1 MNLVWF
7 YIILVIAVVGII
19 SMLFIEFP
27 VCNRVKAGIADK
39 YVFGKTVAR
48 RIQKIS
54 IGDRQIDASKLSHM
68 VVAGDSMK
76 DYNIND
82 GDNVLIETFN
92 SQQKKNITRYPV
104 VVISLREPRK
114 PFDSDM
120 KLRKFVGYVDDEN
133 WGDTY
138 ERYRDRVKA
147 DVTKDDFVASCQKS
161 YGKYQFPLASPRA
174 GVLSETYDADE
185 QSYHYSVHSS
195 DSIYGKVV
203 YVGK

>member
-82 GDNVLIETFN
+82 GDKNED
-92 SQQKKNITRYPV
+92 KKK
-104 VVISLREPRK
+104 E
-114 PFDSDM
+114 
-120 KLRKFVGYVDDEN
+120 GADDKN
-133 WGDTY
+133 
-138 ERYRDRVKA
+138 K
-147 DVTKDDFVASCQKS
+147 
-161 YGKYQFPLASPRA
+161 GKKKEE
-174 GVLSETYDADE
+174 VHDE
-185 QSYHYSVHSS
+185 EKQN
-195 DSIYGKVV
+195 
-203 YVGK
+203 